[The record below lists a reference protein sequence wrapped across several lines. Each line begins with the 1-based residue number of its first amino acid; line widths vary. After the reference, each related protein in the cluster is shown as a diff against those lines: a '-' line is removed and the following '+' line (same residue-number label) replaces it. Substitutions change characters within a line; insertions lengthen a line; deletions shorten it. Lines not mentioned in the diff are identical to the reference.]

1 MVRRLQ
7 CFFVLL
13 LLAMPVIAQA
23 ALLPAGQTY
32 RLSFRDV
39 DGNDL
44 STADGHVT
52 IIAVVTRRSEEKA
65 RQISQRVPEH
75 VIGDPKYR
83 YVTLVNFQRGLAGP
97 FQGLTRAIIRNRLD
111 AEAKELQQKYTAKN
125 VQRNA
130 RRDLYVVAD
139 FDGSAVTQL
148 GMSPESNEVAVFVF
162 NGRGKLVNRWIGV
175 PPEDALVRAVATAE
189 R

>member
-13 LLAMPVIAQA
+13 AMATVAQA
-23 ALLPAGQTY
+23 ALLPSGQTY

-39 DGNDL
+39 DGNNL

-75 VIGDPKYR
+75 VIGNAKYR
-83 YVTLVNFQRGLAGP
+83 YITMVNFQRGLAGP

-111 AEAKELQQKYTAKN
+111 AEAKELQQKYAAKG

-130 RRDLYVVAD
+130 RRDIHVVAD

-148 GMSPESNEVAVFVF
+148 GISPDSNDVAVFVF
-162 NGRGKLVNRWIGV
+162 DGRGKLINRWVGV
-175 PPEDALVRAVATAE
+175 PPEEALAKAVATAE

>member
-1 MVRRLQ
+1 M
-7 CFFVLL
+7 
-13 LLAMPVIAQA
+13 
-23 ALLPAGQTY
+23 
-32 RLSFRDV
+32 

-44 STADGHVT
+44 STANGHVT
-52 IIAVVTRRSEEKA
+52 IIAVVTRRSEDKA

-75 VIGDPKYR
+75 AIGDPKYR

-97 FQGLTRAIIRNRLD
+97 FQGLTRAIIRNRLA

-125 VQRNA
+125 VQRNE

-148 GMSPESNEVAVFVF
+148 GMSPDSSDVAVFVF
-162 NGRGKLVNRWIGV
+162 DGKGKLVSRWIGV
-175 PPEDALVRAVATAE
+175 PPEEALAKAVAAAE